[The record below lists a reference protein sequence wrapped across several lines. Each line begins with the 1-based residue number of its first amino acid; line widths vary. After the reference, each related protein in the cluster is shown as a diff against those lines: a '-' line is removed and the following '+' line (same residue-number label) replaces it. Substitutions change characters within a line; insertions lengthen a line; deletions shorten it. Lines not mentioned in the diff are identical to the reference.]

1 MSDPIG
7 IAATALD
14 GDMTETPLRYGSAP
28 ERRGQ
33 ILELVS
39 EQGFCTVTELS
50 SALDVSEMTVRRDVG
65 RLAREGKV
73 RRVHGGVT
81 ALSTEA
87 LNPSDF
93 AVRSAA
99 AREAKR
105 AIAREALR
113 FIRTRATIGIDSG
126 TTVLELAK
134 MLPEGRRLTVATHSL
149 PAMVAM
155 SPLKQV
161 HVFGLG
167 GELHPETQDFAGPAT
182 LEAIRDLRIG
192 TLFLAAGGLSPRGV
206 YCESDHEALVKRALI
221 EVSERVVLLAD
232 SGKFG
237 SSAMVRVCGLDA
249 VDHAVIDDAISA
261 ADAALL
267 VDNGIDLRCAS
278 LSDHT
283 PIDDP
288 R

>member
-1 MSDPIG
+1 M
-7 IAATALD
+7 
-14 GDMTETPLRYGSAP
+14 
-28 ERRGQ
+28 
-33 ILELVS
+33 ELVS
-39 EQGFCTVTELS
+39 EQGFCTIAELS
-50 SALDVSEMTVRRDVG
+50 SALEVSEMTVRRDVG

-81 ALSTEA
+81 ALPSEA

-93 AVRSAA
+93 AVRAA
-99 AREAKR
+99 SAREAKR

-113 FIRTRATIGIDSG
+113 FIRRPRATIGIDSG

-134 MLPEGRRLTVATHSL
+134 ILPEDRRLTVATHSL

-155 SPLKQV
+155 SKLKQV

-192 TLFLAAGGLSPRGV
+192 TLFLAAGGLSRRGV

-232 SGKFG
+232 SSKFG

-249 VDHAVIDDAISA
+249 VDHAVIDDAITA

-267 VDNGIDLRCAS
+267 ADNGVDLRRAS
-278 LSDHT
+278 LSDHPPT
-283 PIDDP
+283 DDP